1 MNIALIIILYIISLF
16 YVNPNTE
23 LNQTTSSTPSSSVVE
38 DILTSSKNEEIT
50 EENKENPIENLF
62 LNVKNINYIDLPIRI
77 DEYEIEWFSKNEII
91 SIVNNKAK
99 VLENGTTIISAK
111 ANGFKKDFEIEVV
124 ENKIVKTVQNGLP
137 IYYKFLKKTYKIGP
151 SMTPDT
157 LVLHNTANNASA
169 KNEVAYLN
177 SNENTTS
184 TSFHFAVDESSA
196 YQAIPLTHSA
206 YHAGNPTVNKKSI
219 GIEIARSTSS
229 NTQIKNKAIENSIT
243 LINMLTFEYNI
254 KKNSII
260 THKDASGKHCP
271 HDIYDRYGIDNV
283 YDQIKSEI

>member
-1 MNIALIIILYIISLF
+1 MNVALIIILYIISLF

-23 LNQTTSSTPSSSVVE
+23 LDPDASIPSSSVVE
-38 DILTSSKNEEIT
+38 DILTSTPDKNEENVT
-50 EENKENPIENLF
+50 KENPLENLF
-62 LNVKNINYIDLPIRI
+62 LNVKNINYIDLPLKI
-77 DEYEIEWFSKNEII
+77 DEYEIEWFSKNDIV
-91 SIVNNKAK
+91 SITNNKVK
-99 VLENGTTIISAK
+99 ILENGTSIISAK
-111 ANGFKKDFEIEVV
+111 ANGFNKDFEIEIV

-169 KNEVAYLN
+169 KNEVTYLN
-177 SNENTTS
+177 SSENTTS
-184 TSFHFAVDESSA
+184 TSFHFAVDESNA

-229 NTQIKNKAIENSIT
+229 NIQIKNKAIENSII
-243 LINMLTFEYNI
+243 LINMLTNEYNI
-254 KKNSII
+254 QKNSII

-271 HDIYDRYGIDNV
+271 HDIYDRYGINNV
-283 YDQIKSEI
+283 YDKIKSEN